1 MKPLLFNKQLLKFI
15 LMFYF
20 LASAL
25 GVLSAVLVR
34 LNGFNTSFS
43 WSRIIFSNIFNLTSK
58 FVFLFLAILFT
69 KYLISKKISI
79 LYSIL
84 IHTFLSILLSFYS
97 TTMNTCLNKFVYQ
110 DAIDLNWQYIYIRSI
125 ANSGF
130 NFFVYFSLITMVYA
144 FYYFQN
150 QKDSEIRRSNLTAQ
164 LLDSKIKALQSQLN
178 PHFLFNSLNDISSLM
193 DISVSRSQDA
203 IADLSSLLRQTLNL
217 KDVRY
222 ITLEKEIELLSK
234 YIDIEK
240 IRFADKIIHT
250 IKIDPNISHNL
261 VPPLMIQPI
270 VENSIKHG
278 FSYNH
283 DIVKIEVIIKSNDNQ
298 LIFYIK
304 NNGELLEHDENINYG
319 TGLSNVLERLN
330 TLYGNKFTFEM
341 ENSNNWVV
349 TKIIIPKIL
358 QE

>member
-1 MKPLLFNKQLLKFI
+1 
-15 LMFYF
+15 
-20 LASAL
+20 
-25 GVLSAVLVR
+25 
-34 LNGFNTSFS
+34 
-43 WSRIIFSNIFNLTSK
+43 
-58 FVFLFLAILFT
+58 
-69 KYLISKKISI
+69 
-79 LYSIL
+79 
-84 IHTFLSILLSFYS
+84 
-97 TTMNTCLNKFVYQ
+97 MNTCLNKFVYQ